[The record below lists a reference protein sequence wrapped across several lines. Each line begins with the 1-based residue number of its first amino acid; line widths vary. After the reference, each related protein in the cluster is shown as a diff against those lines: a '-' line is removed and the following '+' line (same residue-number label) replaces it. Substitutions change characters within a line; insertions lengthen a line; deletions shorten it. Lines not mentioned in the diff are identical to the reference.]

1 MGRVVPKKRGVASV
15 TLDPYMSGTTLP
27 GDALQLKVHAMGFEL
42 REFASRNGL
51 QRAAKGQLG

>member
-27 GDALQLKVHAMGFEL
+27 RYALQLKVHAMGFEL
-42 REFASRNGL
+42 REFAS
-51 QRAAKGQLG
+51 